1 MNLLDAH
8 ALLGKV
14 DVVMMIKF
22 IVSIIYII
30 IIMIIINYLLL
41 AVIYSV
47 P

>member
-14 DVVMMIKF
+14 DVMMMIKF
-22 IVSIIYII
+22 IVSIIYI

-41 AVIYSV
+41 AVIYSI

>member
-14 DVVMMIKF
+14 DMMMMIKF
-22 IVSIIYII
+22 IVSVIY
-30 IIMIIINYLLL
+30 IMIIIDYYLLL
-41 AVIYSV
+41 SVIYSV